1 MALANLQPAAT
12 KKSGQLLAQ
21 LAPANQSFMDSAS
34 KKQITWQTEILPR
47 RTKKALDFLS
57 AKKWLKNSVWYL
69 AGGTALALS
78 TGHRSSV
85 DLDFFSP
92 KKFNNNLLLKR
103 FNANVW
109 RTDINAEGTIYG
121 TLMEAKVSFIF
132 YPFFH
137 TAKKPLN
144 YGFIKI
150 LAPEDIAVMKI
161 IAISQRGTKRDFF
174 DLYWCSKNIAPLK
187 TFILKLKTQYPSVAH
202 DYHHIL
208 TSLVYFTDAES
219 NPTPKI
225 NFKASWR
232 QVKEF
237 FNFEVSKITKE
248 IIELSDYE

>member
-1 MALANLQPAAT
+1 MVP
-12 KKSGQLLAQ
+12 
-21 LAPANQSFMDSAS
+21 AS
-34 KKQITWQTEILPR
+34 KKQITWHTEVLPC

-57 AKKWLKNSVWYL
+57 AKKWLKNSPWYL
-69 AGGTALALS
+69 AGGTALAMQ

-92 KKFNNNLLLKR
+92 KKFNNNILLKH
-103 FNANVW
+103 FNVKVW
-109 RTDINAEGTIYG
+109 QTDINAEGTIYG
-121 TLMEAKVSFIF
+121 TLLDAKVSFIF
-132 YPFFH
+132 YPFFYP
-137 TAKKPLN
+137 AKKPLN

-150 LAPEDIAVMKI
+150 LTPEDIAVMKI

-208 TSLVYFTDAES
+208 TSLVYFADAETD
-219 NPTPKI
+219 PTPKI

-232 QVKEF
+232 QVKNF
-237 FNFEVSKITKE
+237 FNIEISKITKQ
-248 IIELSDYE
+248 IIQLSDNDS